1 VDLYCSNQELA
12 ISCADGT
19 LTLVLRTSVLL
30 LVTVL
35 LASVLHLGTLFA
47 TIVFSALLYS
57 GSFLSWCLFLCWSD
71 FFVFY
76 LNYLGSSV

>member
-1 VDLYCSNQELA
+1 
-12 ISCADGT
+12 
-19 LTLVLRTSVLL
+19 L

-71 FFVFY
+71 FFRF
-76 LNYLGSSV
+76 LP